1 MKKKTIKFI
10 IVFMLSALL
19 TQTIL
24 SGCKG
29 GASNRN
35 VVYEDIITAFERSN
49 LLSANIGLFSKTEK
63 DGAITYVE
71 CGSGVI
77 FDKRDGAYY
86 ALTAAHVVSTE
97 NAKLL
102 VFTTN
107 TELKEENV
115 PGLDGMNPL
124 SQDAYDAMYAA
135 ELLYK
140 STRDDLAVIRFAA
153 DEDLKVAETAD
164 SDPENGDRI
173 MCIGNPQNDW
183 FAVRNCT
190 GIPR

>member
-35 VVYEDIITAFERSN
+35 VVYEDIKTAFERSN

-71 CGSGVI
+71 CG
-77 FDKRDGAYY
+77 
-86 ALTAAHVVSTE
+86 
-97 NAKLL
+97 N
-102 VFTTN
+102 
-107 TELKEENV
+107 
-115 PGLDGMNPL
+115 GMNPL